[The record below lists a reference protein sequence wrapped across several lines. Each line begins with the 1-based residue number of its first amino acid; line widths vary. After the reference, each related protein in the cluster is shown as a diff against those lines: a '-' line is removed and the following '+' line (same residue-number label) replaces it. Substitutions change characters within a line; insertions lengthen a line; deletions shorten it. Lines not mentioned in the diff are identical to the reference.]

1 MATTLVISSPQGEGL
16 RTVSTNAS
24 DKARELLDLVKTGN
38 PTALAAGLDH
48 LSANETK
55 DMLLALAL
63 TVQTVLERLAL
74 LEADRRGG

>member
-1 MATTLVISSPQGEGL
+1 MATKLVMSSPQGDSL
-16 RTVSTNAS
+16 RTVSNNAS
-24 DKARELLDLVKTGN
+24 DTTREMLDLVKAGN

-63 TVQTVLERLAL
+63 TVQNVLERLAL

>member
-1 MATTLVISSPQGEGL
+1 MATRLVMSSPQGD
-16 RTVSTNAS
+16 RSRAVSNNAS
-24 DKARELLDLVKTGN
+24 ETTRELLDLVKAGN

-48 LSANETK
+48 LSAAETK

-63 TVQTVLERLAL
+63 TMQNVLERLAL

>member
-1 MATTLVISSPQGEGL
+1 MATTLVISSPQGDGL

-24 DKARELLDLVKTGN
+24 DTAREMLELVKAGN
-38 PTALAAGLDH
+38 PTALAAGLDQ

>member
-1 MATTLVISSPQGEGL
+1 MATTLVISSPQGESL

-24 DKARELLDLVKTGN
+24 DKARELLELVKVGN

-63 TVQTVLERLAL
+63 TVQNVLERLAL